1 MTIPTELFP
10 DDSELNALA
19 QTQDADTGFTF
30 LEIAEAP
37 SYTSELR
44 EQWHLQRMVAL
55 SNSLRVVKDGALTF
69 GVMPGAFMY
78 RGASV
83 AYAGSRLQALVD
95 DNTNYIYLTSA
106 GALTVNQTGFPA
118 AAHVPLAT
126 IVTASGDY
134 DNDDIT
140 DQRGGAVFAA
150 VGQQELT
157 SLQVDLVSGVIDPD
171 GTVMDATGG
180 AGLFKRVL
188 GGWGSGTFV
197 LQGEDAQ
204 GNTKTDTLAAVVQLP
219 ADYIADADVKINVRA
234 KYAGAGTAGASKTI
248 DAEVY
253 ELSVD
258 GAVGADLCAT
268 AAITLTG
275 SFADCTFTI
284 TDAGLVAGDR
294 LMVLIRTVL
303 QETGGASALAAQI
316 GSIALQYDRA
326 VGA

>member
-1 MTIPTELFP
+1 MANPVEAALTA
-10 DDSELNALA
+10 DAANALSGTTDPA
-19 QTQDADTGFTF
+19 TGAVYNT
-30 LEIAEAP
+30 IGQSPYYTAAYQKEAIWNRI
-37 SYTSELR
+37 L
-44 EQWHLQRMVAL
+44 AL
-55 SNSLRVVKDGALTF
+55 PNALRVVKDGQATF
-69 GVMPGAFMY
+69 GVTAGTFY
-78 RGASV
+78 RHGQAV
-83 AYAGSRLQALVD
+83 AYAGSTG
-95 DNTNYIYLTSA
+95 N
-106 GALTVNQTGFPA
+106 ALTVNATNYVYLTEAAVLQVNTSGFPA
-118 AAHVPLAT
+118 AVHVPLAT
-126 IVTASGDY
+126 VTV
-134 DNDDIT
+134 
-140 DQRGGAVFAA
+140 GAGTYLHADMVDCRSRAMFRA

-157 SLQVDLVSGVIDPD
+157 SLQVDLVTGVIDPD

-219 ADYIADADVKINVRA
+219 ASYIADADVKINVRA